1 MVTAKG
7 RATQDR
13 IVAAAARL
21 MCTRGVAATSTEDVR
36 AAANVSSS
44 QIYHYFADKRSLT
57 RAVIEHQTDVI
68 VGTQET
74 MLGRLDTVDA
84 LRAWAEF
91 IVTLQRN
98 GGYRG
103 GCPLGTLASELA
115 ENDTDAREDL
125 AASYRRWQRAIRA
138 GLAAMADRGEFVA
151 GTDVDRLATA
161 LLTALQGGLLLS
173 KTLRDGEPLETG
185 LNTMIDHIESF
196 TAAGRSPV
204 TRETSRS

>member
-7 RATQDR
+7 RATQNR
-13 IVAAAARL
+13 IVAAAATL
-21 MCTRGVAATSTEDVR
+21 MCTHGVAATSTEDVR

-57 RAVIEHQTDVI
+57 RAVIEHQTNAI
-68 VGTQET
+68 VGIQET
-74 MLGRLDTVDA
+74 LLARLDNVDA
-84 LRAWAEF
+84 LRAWAEV
-91 IVTLQRN
+91 IVTFQRN

-161 LLTALQGGLLLS
+161 LLTALQGGLLLC

-185 LNTMIDHIESF
+185 LSTMIDHIESF
-196 TAAGRSPV
+196 TVA
-204 TRETSRS
+204 

>member
-74 MLGRLDTVDA
+74 MLARLDTVDA